1 MANSNA
7 TPATSTTRPSSPK
20 YLQHQINTTAELRP
34 LKALNHGGATGRAL
48 SPNLI
53 PLKSMLA
60 VHVRLL
66 GFDISHTGEAT
77 LSTARPECMPAVS
90 AQVPT
95 YRKHAISSAAAQSS
109 RRLGE
114 SYDVLTGRQAIGS
127 TPAPTTHLAFCSSL
141 LQLGGDSSLQLG
153 VDIGRSGGEPKT
165 EQTPSPSKTG
175 GLHGRNTA
183 CRTLHALQPEIFP
196 QVRSLAA
203 AVPSVTFFAC
213 TRYVSSSTIST
224 FAGSATVRS
233 DGANETPWFERQ
245 HTQHAMGES
254 QRGPG
259 LCKTDGAMKARGDTW
274 RTDACRAGATLL
286 ALRCVIPCGQDLLS
300 TIQTTRPPVGN
311 PRRTAC
317 PVVQTVVPVSRPR
330 ISAAAN
336 ILPRVSSYVSVK
348 APCNRGSSEDGKD
361 ISLEHSDGDILP
373 ASSVCLSARRI

>member
-1 MANSNA
+1 
-7 TPATSTTRPSSPK
+7 
-20 YLQHQINTTAELRP
+20 
-34 LKALNHGGATGRAL
+34 
-48 SPNLI
+48 
-53 PLKSMLA
+53 
-60 VHVRLL
+60 
-66 GFDISHTGEAT
+66 
-77 LSTARPECMPAVS
+77 MPAVS
-90 AQVPT
+90 AQAPT

-127 TPAPTTHLAFCSSL
+127 TPAPTAHLAFCSSL
-141 LQLGGDSSLQLG
+141 LQLGGNSSLQLG

-213 TRYVSSSTIST
+213 SRCVSSSTIST
-224 FAGSATVRS
+224 FPGSATVRS

-259 LCKTDGAMKARGDTW
+259 LYKTDGAMKARGDTW

-317 PVVQTVVPVSRPR
+317 PGVQTVVPVSRPR

-373 ASSVCLSARRI
+373 PSSVCLSARRI